1 MPEPK
6 GTQKIVPKLNILVNG
21 TVLALP
27 AKFAIQKVEVSED
40 LEALGMFSFQIMAW
54 NVVKN
59 KVTWIDSD
67 LFDIGNQVEIQM
79 GYGNSLKTLIVGEI
93 IGLEPEFSQE
103 SVPSLVV
110 RGYDL
115 GHRLFRGRKTRSFRQ
130 MKDSNIVEQI
140 ARDLGIAVK
149 VEDTKVQVEYVLQH
163 NQTDLEFIQDRA
175 KRIGYEVILD
185 KKTLNFRP
193 KQNNKAK
200 VLTLKYPDDLLD
212 FSPRLSTLAQ
222 AGKVQIRAWDF
233 KQKKPIVDQA
243 IADNQKSSMGK
254 TSGPIAVTREFGR
267 VTQAIVTQP
276 VHSKEE
282 AKQIALGQFNQM
294 ALTYITGEGT
304 CLGNPELRAGK
315 VIEIANIG
323 KRFSGLYYVTAA
335 THTYAKEEGYQ
346 TQFTV
351 KRDATD
357 F

>member
-6 GTQKIVPKLNILVNG
+6 STQKLTPKLNILVNG
-21 TVLALP
+21 TALSLP
-27 AKFAIQKVEVSED
+27 AKFAIQKVEVSQD
-40 LEALGMFSFQIMAW
+40 LEALGMFSFQIIAW
-54 NVVKN
+54 DMVKN
-59 KVTWIDSD
+59 QVTWIDSE

-79 GYGNSLKTLIVGEI
+79 GYINSMRTLIVGEI

-103 SVPSLVV
+103 SASTLVV

-115 GHRLFRGRKTRSFRQ
+115 GHRLMRGRKTQSFRQ
-130 MKDSNIVEQI
+130 MKDSDIVKKI
-140 ARDLGIAVK
+140 AQDLGIAVK
-149 VEDTKVQVEYVLQH
+149 VEDTQVKSEYVLQH

-175 KRIGYEVILD
+175 KRIGYEVILEN
-185 KKTLNFRP
+185 KTLNFRP
-193 KQNNKAK
+193 NQNNKAK

-212 FSPRLSTLAQ
+212 FSPRLSTLGQ

-233 KQKKPIVDQA
+233 KEKKPIIDQA

-254 TSGPIAVTREFGR
+254 TSGAMAVTREFGS
-267 VTQAIVTQP
+267 VSQSIVTQP
-276 VHSKEE
+276 VHNQEE
-282 AKQIALGQFNQM
+282 AKQIALGQFNEM

-335 THTYAKEEGYQ
+335 THTYGREEGYQ

-351 KRDATD
+351 KRDATN